1 MDAQSTS
8 IDWDRFM
15 SVLETVSGYEN
26 LTPAQLESLEYMK
39 GYAGYY
45 RRIKKTVPRSLL
57 VCYVNNFP
65 GSVGSQKSVKTGV
78 KK

>member
-1 MDAQSTS
+1 MDAQSTV
-8 IDWDRFM
+8 IDWDGFM
-15 SVLETVSGYEN
+15 HVLDTVSGYPD
-26 LTPAQLESLEYMK
+26 LTPAQVESLEYMK

-65 GSVGSQKSVKTGV
+65 GCVVPQKPVKTGV

>member
-1 MDAQSTS
+1 MDAQSTA
-8 IDWDRFM
+8 IDWDAFM
-15 SVLETVSGYEN
+15 RVLDTVSGYGD
-26 LTPAQLESLEYMK
+26 LTPSQLESLEYMK

-65 GSVGSQKSVKTGV
+65 GAAGSQKSVKTGV